1 MKLGWRPMAWGVVV
15 AGVLLGR
22 QGDAP
27 RPAPLRHGDAVVLAV
42 DFHVHSFPGDGSVAP
57 WDLAVEAR
65 RRGLDAIAL
74 TNHNHRLQWVVTQAL
89 PFHPDGALLIP
100 GEELTSVG
108 YHMAVAGTERNVAW
122 RQSAADAA
130 ARIHDEGGIAIAAH
144 PAGEGTTGFDDRA
157 IDVVD
162 GVEAAHPRIY
172 DFEDGR
178 RDLARFYAR
187 AKARRPAI
195 AAIGSTDFHFFAPV
209 GFCRTF
215 VFASERS
222 VPAILDAVR
231 RGATVACDA
240 SGTTYG
246 PTELSAAVAD
256 ACRAA
261 AGAPPVGATWR
272 DAAGLW
278 MVWLGLLALVL
289 VGPRE
294 TIA

>member
-89 PFHPDGALLIP
+89 AFHPDGALLIP

-122 RQSAADAA
+122 RHRRRTPQRAF
-130 ARIHDEGGIAIAAH
+130 
-144 PAGEGTTGFDDRA
+144 TT
-157 IDVVD
+157 
-162 GVEAAHPRIY
+162 
-172 DFEDGR
+172 
-178 RDLARFYAR
+178 
-187 AKARRPAI
+187 
-195 AAIGSTDFHFFAPV
+195 
-209 GFCRTF
+209 
-215 VFASERS
+215 
-222 VPAILDAVR
+222 
-231 RGATVACDA
+231 RGALR
-240 SGTTYG
+240 S
-246 PTELSAAVAD
+246 PLIQ
-256 ACRAA
+256 
-261 AGAPPVGATWR
+261 
-272 DAAGLW
+272 
-278 MVWLGLLALVL
+278 
-289 VGPRE
+289 RE
-294 TIA
+294 KGRPDSTIARSTSWTAWRRHTR

>member
-74 TNHNHRLQWVVTQAL
+74 TNHNHRLQWMVTQAL

-157 IDVVD
+157 IDLVD
-162 GVEAAHPRIY
+162 GVEAAHPLIY

-178 RDLARFYAR
+178 RDLSRFYAR
-187 AKARRPAI
+187 AKARRPTI

-209 GFCRTF
+209 GFCRKF
-215 VFASERS
+215 VFARRTILS
-222 VPAILDAVR
+222 AILDAVR
-231 RGATVACDA
+231 RGATAPGRERHNLRPDRAVGRGCGCVSRGRRRA
-240 SGTTYG
+240 SSRRNVEG
-246 PTELSAAVAD
+246 LRWAVD
-256 ACRAA
+256 GVVGA
-261 AGAPPVGATWR
+261 AG
-272 DAAGLW
+272 
-278 MVWLGLLALVL
+278 
-289 VGPRE
+289 PRPRGSP
-294 TIA
+294 